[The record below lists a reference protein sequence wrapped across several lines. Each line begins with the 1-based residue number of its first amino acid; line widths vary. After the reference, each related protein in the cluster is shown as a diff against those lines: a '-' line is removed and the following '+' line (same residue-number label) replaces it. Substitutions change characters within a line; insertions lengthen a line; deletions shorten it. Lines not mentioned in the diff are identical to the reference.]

1 MIFTRCKEFGM
12 LYTEDVFKRR
22 SELGG
27 SIEVI
32 CGSMF
37 SGKTEE
43 LIRRLRRAQ
52 IARLT
57 VEIFKPRTD
66 TRFDETAVVSHNSN
80 SILSTPV
87 DTSSAILLLGSD
99 VQVVGIDEAQFFD
112 DELPNV
118 CTMLANRGVRVI
130 VAGLD
135 MDYKGNPF
143 GPMPKLMA
151 IAESVT
157 KVHAVCV
164 RCGNPALYSYRLVPD
179 EATILLGE
187 KESYEPRCRACF
199 NEGN

>member
-1 MIFTRCKEFGM
+1 MIFAGYKEFVM
-12 LYTEDVFKRR
+12 LYSDDVFKRV

-52 IARLT
+52 IARLK

-66 TRFDETAVVSHNSN
+66 NRFHDSDIVSHDAN
-80 SILSTPV
+80 SIHSTPV
-87 DTSSAILLLGSD
+87 DNSSAILLLGSD

-112 DELPNV
+112 EELPNV
-118 CTMLANRGVRVI
+118 CNILANRGVRVI

-135 MDYKGNPF
+135 MDFKGKPF
-143 GPMPKLMA
+143 GPMPALMA

-164 RCGNPALYSYRLVPD
+164 KCGNPALYSYRTVAD
-179 EATILLGE
+179 AGTILLGE
-187 KESYEPRCRACF
+187 KESYEPRCRVCYY
-199 NEGN
+199 G

>member
-1 MIFTRCKEFGM
+1 M
-12 LYTEDVFKRR
+12 LYSEDVFKRGG
-22 SELGG
+22 ELGG

-57 VEIFKPRTD
+57 VEIFKPKTD
-66 TRFDETAVVSHNSN
+66 TRFDESAVVSHNSN

-87 DTSSAILLLGSD
+87 ENSSSILLLGSD

-112 DELPNV
+112 AELPNV

-135 MDYKGNPF
+135 MDYRGKPF
-143 GPMPKLMA
+143 GPMPELMS
-151 IAESVT
+151 IAESIT

-164 RCGNPALYSYRLVPD
+164 VCGNPALYSYRLVPD
-179 EATILLGE
+179 ESTILLGE

-199 NEGN
+199 MAGQ

>member
-1 MIFTRCKEFGM
+1 M
-12 LYTEDVFKRR
+12 LYSEDVFKRR

-52 IARLT
+52 IARLS
-57 VEIFKPRTD
+57 VEIFKPKTD
-66 TRFDETAVVSHNSN
+66 TRFDETAVVSHNAN

-87 DTSSAILLLGSD
+87 DNSSAILLLGSD
-99 VQVVGIDEAQFFD
+99 VHVVGIDEAQFFD

-118 CTMLANRGVRVI
+118 CTILANRGVRVI
-130 VAGLD
+130 AAGLD
-135 MDYKGNPF
+135 MDYRGKPF
-143 GPMPKLMA
+143 GPMPELMA
-151 IAESVT
+151 IAESIT

-164 RCGNPALYSYRLVPD
+164 VCGNPALYSYRLVPD
-179 EATILLGE
+179 ESTILLGE

-199 NEGN
+199 MAGQ